1 MMTSLSKTLG
11 VLNEMHFKKK
21 SERRRELAA
30 LPFAKKIE
38 IVEQLRELGRATK
51 DFRARAGSIAPTRR
65 ITPAPSQR

>member
-1 MMTSLSKTLG
+1 MAGLSGEISAGSIMNKTAQRIF
-11 VLNEMHFKKK
+11 EKK

-51 DFRARAGSIAPTRR
+51 KFRTRARGAVR
-65 ITPAPSQR
+65 

>member
-1 MMTSLSKTLG
+1 MNKTAQRIF
-11 VLNEMHFKKK
+11 EKK

-51 DFRARAGSIAPTRR
+51 KFRTRARGAAR
-65 ITPAPSQR
+65 

>member
-1 MMTSLSKTLG
+1 MNKT
-11 VLNEMHFKKK
+11 VQRIFDKK

-51 DFRARAGSIAPTRR
+51 KFRAQAQGTGR
-65 ITPAPSQR
+65 